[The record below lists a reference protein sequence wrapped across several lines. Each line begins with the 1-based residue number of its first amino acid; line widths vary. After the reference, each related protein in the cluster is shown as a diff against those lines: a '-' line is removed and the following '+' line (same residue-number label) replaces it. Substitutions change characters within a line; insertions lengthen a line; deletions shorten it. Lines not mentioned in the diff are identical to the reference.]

1 VIRVLTFST
10 LYPSAVTPSHGIFV
24 ETRLRHLI
32 RSGQVEARVV
42 APVPWFPL
50 KHRLFE
56 RYARLAAIPHK
67 EVLHGVQVSH
77 PRYALI
83 PKFGMSSA
91 PFSLALSSLR
101 TIRRIQEDGF
111 DFDVIDAH
119 YYYPDGVAAALIARK
134 LRKPLVITARG
145 TDLNLVPKYFI
156 PRKLIQWAGEQADFS
171 ISVCKALQ
179 DEMARLGMNRER
191 LVVLRNGVDLERFV
205 PIDRRVARQHLG
217 LPDVPTFV
225 SVGHL
230 VERKGH
236 EVAIQTLAAS
246 FPQAALVIVGEGEL
260 RTQLE
265 RMTRQLGV
273 SHRVTFAGAVP
284 QERLKYYFSAADVSI
299 LASSREGWPNVLL
312 ESMACGTPVV
322 ATRQWGTPEVVSAP
336 EAGVL
341 VDERTS
347 ESVAAGIRAL
357 LARNPSREATRAYAE
372 RFSWD
377 ETTQGQLRLFD
388 SIARRRAARVR
399 AETQSA
405 IGDASSAPLHA
416 RKQDRA

>member
-1 VIRVLTFST
+1 
-10 LYPSAVTPSHGIFV
+10 
-24 ETRLRHLI
+24 
-32 RSGQVEARVV
+32 
-42 APVPWFPL
+42 
-50 KHRLFE
+50 
-56 RYARLAAIPHK
+56 
-67 EVLHGVQVSH
+67 
-77 PRYALI
+77 
-83 PKFGMSSA
+83 
-91 PFSLALSSLR
+91 
-101 TIRRIQEDGF
+101 
-111 DFDVIDAH
+111 
-119 YYYPDGVAAALIARK
+119 
-134 LRKPLVITARG
+134 
-145 TDLNLVPKYFI
+145 
-156 PRKLIQWAGEQADFS
+156 
-171 ISVCKALQ
+171 
-179 DEMARLGMNRER
+179 
-191 LVVLRNGVDLERFV
+191 VDLERFV

-246 FPQAALVIVGEGEL
+246 FAKAALVIVGEGEL
-260 RTQLE
+260 RMQLE

-405 IGDASSAPLHA
+405 IGDASSALHA